1 MRLAPLK
8 HWALL
13 SLPLLCALGAIR
25 LGFDNEKAV
34 ADFFLAHAQAHPVLT
49 GWLTFVT
56 DWSNGLFYAIYAFM
70 LFSAWRCGD
79 REKRRFTLMVLMV
92 QLVVSVLCVH
102 FIKHVVGRP
111 RPGQAG
117 FYDPL
122 TTKGTYHSFPSGHTT
137 EIMGWS
143 LPLAL
148 RKGSTL
154 LSALMGLLIGLVG
167 FSRVYLSWHHP
178 SDVFFGWVLGSFGGF
193 AAHVLVG
200 STLFRRSAR

>member
-1 MRLAPLK
+1 MRFAPLK

-13 SLPLLCALGAIR
+13 SLPLLCALAAIR
-25 LGFDNEKAV
+25 LGFDDEKAV
-34 ADFFLAHAQAHPVLT
+34 ADFFLAHAQAHPSLA
-49 GWLTFVT
+49 GWLKFAT
-56 DWSNGLFYAIYAFM
+56 DWSNALFYLIYAAM
-70 LFSAWRCGD
+70 LFTAWRSAN
-79 REKRRFTLMVLMV
+79 RERLRFTLIVLGV

-102 FIKHVVGRP
+102 FIKYTVGRP
-111 RPGQAG
+111 RPGQLG

-154 LSALMGLLIGLVG
+154 LSALLGLLIGLVG
-167 FSRVYLSWHHP
+167 FSRIYLSWHYP
-178 SDVFFGWVLGSFGGF
+178 SDVLCGWLLGSFGGF
-193 AAHVLVG
+193 AAHILAG
-200 STLFRRSAR
+200 STLFRRNAK